1 LALHVCARGD
11 GIRRSK
17 DLRAE
22 IGKFSNSTN
31 ERKKMSKKTIKQRI
45 ALVAVSALTAGV
57 FSVVSAPVAY
67 ANFAAGEVSFV
78 AAGGVNNLG
87 SCIIDNTTSSTD
99 ATFRNGSVVVLE
111 ADGVTAADTIAYSIS
126 GPGVIQSYTSQ
137 PAIVTLAGS
146 TAAVVTSI
154 DSTTVVDGSA
164 VVGDRLS
171 ILLTGVGTVTVAIG
185 ATATGAVLDTITI
198 TSVAACANSA
208 WSSTYSDVSVVSSA
222 TDSSWTANVDENTS
236 VSAGGALYIRVDG
249 ENAYDADI
257 TTGTWA
263 ASATNGALVN
273 YGSAVGTAVAVAGST
288 SFQSSTDADG
298 RFVFRVDPASQAA
311 GGTTVVTITLGGTT
325 IATKSLTF
333 FGEAKSIKVVT
344 NRSGLTSTAVAGDGA
359 TGYFTFQFLDA
370 AGTAVPGNG
379 IAFVAASAT
388 TNVTTG
394 ATVKAPASSAASIT
408 DATDG
413 LIDTLETAIGST
425 KDGVAAFTCGSGGG
439 TSTTTWAHANAVTG
453 DTITV
458 NVPLTC
464 AGGIATYTVSTDKAS
479 YAVGDVATIT
489 IDAKDSAGRPVADS
503 VAMETGSVSVG
514 GGAVTRAVATT
525 DLFTGGKRT
534 VQAQMTDAGS
544 FNTVVTLTGSVTTS
558 ATAKYINTDGAV
570 SNAEVLKSI
579 VALIASIN
587 KQIAALQK
595 LILARR

>member
-1 LALHVCARGD
+1 
-11 GIRRSK
+11 
-17 DLRAE
+17 
-22 IGKFSNSTN
+22 
-31 ERKKMSKKTIKQRI
+31 
-45 ALVAVSALTAGV
+45 
-57 FSVVSAPVAY
+57 
-67 ANFAAGEVSFV
+67 
-78 AAGGVNNLG
+78 
-87 SCIIDNTTSSTD
+87 
-99 ATFRNGSVVVLE
+99 
-111 ADGVTAADTIAYSIS
+111 
-126 GPGVIQSYTSQ
+126 
-137 PAIVTLAGS
+137 
-146 TAAVVTSI
+146 
-154 DSTTVVDGSA
+154 
-164 VVGDRLS
+164 
-171 ILLTGVGTVTVAIG
+171 
-185 ATATGAVLDTITI
+185 
-198 TSVAACANSA
+198 
-208 WSSTYSDVSVVSSA
+208 
-222 TDSSWTANVDENTS
+222 
-236 VSAGGALYIRVDG
+236 
-249 ENAYDADI
+249 
-257 TTGTWA
+257 
-263 ASATNGALVN
+263 
-273 YGSAVGTAVAVAGST
+273 VAGST

-325 IATKSLTF
+325 VATKSLTF

-394 ATVKAPASSAASIT
+394 ATVKAPASSAASIV
-408 DATDG
+408 DAADG
-413 LIDTLETAIGST
+413 LVDTLETAIGST

-439 TSTTTWAHANAVTG
+439 TSTTTWAHTNAVTG

-514 GGAVTRAVATT
+514 GGAPTRTVATT

-534 VQAQMTDAGS
+534 VQAQMTAAGS
-544 FNTVVTLTGSVTTS
+544 FNTVVTLTGSVTSS
-558 ATAKYINTDGAV
+558 ATAAYKNTDGAV

>member
-1 LALHVCARGD
+1 
-11 GIRRSK
+11 
-17 DLRAE
+17 
-22 IGKFSNSTN
+22 
-31 ERKKMSKKTIKQRI
+31 
-45 ALVAVSALTAGV
+45 
-57 FSVVSAPVAY
+57 
-67 ANFAAGEVSFV
+67 
-78 AAGGVNNLG
+78 
-87 SCIIDNTTSSTD
+87 
-99 ATFRNGSVVVLE
+99 
-111 ADGVTAADTIAYSIS
+111 
-126 GPGVIQSYTSQ
+126 
-137 PAIVTLAGS
+137 
-146 TAAVVTSI
+146 
-154 DSTTVVDGSA
+154 
-164 VVGDRLS
+164 
-171 ILLTGVGTVTVAIG
+171 
-185 ATATGAVLDTITI
+185 
-198 TSVAACANSA
+198 
-208 WSSTYSDVSVVSSA
+208 
-222 TDSSWTANVDENTS
+222 
-236 VSAGGALYIRVDG
+236 
-249 ENAYDADI
+249 
-257 TTGTWA
+257 
-263 ASATNGALVN
+263 
-273 YGSAVGTAVAVAGST
+273 VGTAVAVAGST

-394 ATVKAPASSAASIT
+394 ATVKAPASSAASIV
-408 DATDG
+408 DAADG
-413 LIDTLETAIGST
+413 LVDTLETAIGST

-534 VQAQMTDAGS
+534 VQAQMTTAGS

-558 ATAKYINTDGAV
+558 ATAAYKNTDGAV